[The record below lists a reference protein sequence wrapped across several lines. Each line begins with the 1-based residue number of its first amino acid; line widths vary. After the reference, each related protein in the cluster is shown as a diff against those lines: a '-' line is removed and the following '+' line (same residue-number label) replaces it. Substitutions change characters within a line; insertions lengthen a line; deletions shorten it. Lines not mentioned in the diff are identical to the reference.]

1 MSSYILHGLQ
11 EAHDTLSAVISDKDF
26 IKSFEEATE
35 YLVDAFE
42 NNRRVFSC
50 GNGGSMCDSM
60 HFAEEL
66 TGRFRKDRA
75 PLPAT
80 AISDPGY
87 ISCVSNDF
95 GYDHIF
101 SRYLEGWANQGDV
114 LLAITSS
121 GNSPNVLKAVEVAKA
136 KGMKTIGLLGKGGG
150 KLKDMVDIAIVVP
163 HTKNTDRVQEIHI
176 KLIHLF
182 IEGVER
188 KLFPSN
194 YDS

>member
-1 MSSYILHGLQ
+1 MTNYIIHGLQ
-11 EAHDTLSAVISDKDF
+11 EAHETLNATLNDSDF
-26 IKSFEEATE
+26 IKSFQEATQI
-35 YLVDAFE
+35 LVDAFK
-42 NNRRVFSC
+42 NNKRVYSC

-66 TGRFRKDRA
+66 TGRFRKDRS
-75 PLPAT
+75 PLAAT

-101 SRYLEGWANQGDV
+101 SRYVEGWGNSGDV

-121 GNSPNVLKAVEVAKA
+121 GNSPNVIKAVEMAQS
-136 KGMKTIGLLGKGGG
+136 KGMKTIALLGKGGG
-150 KLKDMVDIAIVVP
+150 ALKSMVDIPLVVP
-163 HTKNTDRVQEIHI
+163 FTKNTDLVQEIHI

-188 KLFPSN
+188 QLFPEN
-194 YDS
+194 YK

>member
-1 MSSYILHGLQ
+1 VQGYIHQGLN
-11 EAHDTLSAVISDKDF
+11 EANDTLKAVISDNDF
-26 IKSFEEATE
+26 ISKFEKATV
-35 YLVDAFE
+35 LLTSAFQ
-42 NNRRVFSC
+42 NNQRVYSC

-95 GYDHIF
+95 GYEHIF
-101 SRYLEGWANQGDV
+101 SRYIEGWGKPNDILV
-114 LLAITSS
+114 AITSS
-121 GNSPNVLKAVEVAKA
+121 GNSPNVIEAVNSAK
-136 KGMKTIGLLGKGGG
+136 KIGMKSIALLGKGGG
-150 KLKDMVDIAIVVP
+150 KLREMVDIPLVVP

-188 KLFPSN
+188 KLFPKN
-194 YDS
+194 YS